1 MKLLDQTYQTNQ
13 EKLKN
18 GQPLLPDDLTL
29 LYKLNGIYE
38 GYSSLFRDGNFAE
51 AWRQYTS
58 NITHRRILAIA
69 PSESDADQRAA
80 ELVTSVL
87 EDQPE
92 LAQTLITSDLY
103 GWAIGKLKWSMVNGQ
118 KIPLFIGQHQDD
130 YIWVRND
137 DRTAKV
143 PRDLSGRYELRD
155 KQNRPLTGWDKHF
168 VYNSS
173 NLFFTGKTSPY
184 GRGLGEIL
192 YWWIRELKNPA
203 MGAWAA
209 SLDIHSLPPLKVTK
223 EGMGYDLPPQG
234 KAIIDAAQ
242 EVLAMRG
249 VLDFSDLPGIDAEFL
264 NSPGL
269 IKPEV
274 LIDYVDEMVRMVIN
288 GPNLSSKSGSVG
300 TFALGKIHIGITRKI
315 YKAAADNLS
324 KHLSPLARWITE
336 ENVPGATPPKL
347 MLEFPDIEDLDAEID
362 RWVKLDPLG
371 IQPKDETIERTLG
384 SGYERV
390 ERDREPTG
398 RSPLSF
404 SQVPLDSDVEAS
416 KKPWDIE
423 AVERAG
429 ANPAFEATLE
439 KIRQELEAIARENP
453 NTPDGELFQL
463 AQQRIDSLLGDLPTE
478 ESAKALGNLLV
489 GANLMGR
496 FSLTE

>member
-1 MKLLDQTYQTNQ
+1 M
-13 EKLKN
+13 
-18 GQPLLPDDLTL
+18 PDDLTL

-38 GYSSLFRDGNFAE
+38 GYSSLFRDGNFSE

-69 PSESDADQRAA
+69 PSESDEDQRAA
-80 ELVTSVL
+80 ELVTKVL

-92 LAQTLITSDLY
+92 LMQTLITSDLY
-103 GWAIGKLKWSMVNGQ
+103 GWALGKLRWTIIDGN
-118 KIPLFIGQHQDD
+118 KIPQFIGQHQDD

-137 DRTAKV
+137 NKKAKV
-143 PRDLSGRYELRD
+143 PKDLSGRYELRD
-155 KQNRPLTGWDKHF
+155 KQNRPLTGWHKHF

-209 SLDIHSLPPLKVTK
+209 SLDIHALPPLKVTK
-223 EGMGYDLPPQG
+223 DGVGYDLPPQG
-234 KAIIDAAQ
+234 KEIIDAAQ
-242 EVLAMRG
+242 DVLAMRG

-269 IKPEV
+269 IKPELLV
-274 LIDYVDEMVRMVIN
+274 DYVDEMVRMVIN

-300 TFALGKIHIGITRKI
+300 TYALGKIHIEITRKI
-315 YKAAADNLS
+315 YKAAADNLT
-324 KHLSPLARWITE
+324 KHLNPLVRWITE
-336 ENVPGATPPKL
+336 ENIPGAKPPSIR
-347 MLEFPDIEDLDAEID
+347 LEFPDIEDLDAEIE

-384 SGYERV
+384 SGYQRI
-390 ERDREPTG
+390 DRGVGLAG

-404 SQVPLDSDVEAS
+404 SQVPLDSDMEGS
-416 KKPWDIE
+416 KKPWDID
-423 AVERAG
+423 AVESATSS
-429 ANPAFEATLE
+429 AAFQATLE
-439 KIRQELEAIARENP
+439 KIRQELEAIARDNP
-453 NTPDGELFQL
+453 DTPDGELFQL
-463 AQQRIDSLLGDLPTE
+463 AQTRLNEIMGELPTK

-496 FSLTE
+496 FSLTG